1 MGENKLNHVGV
12 IMDGNRRWA
21 KKQGLKSVLMG
32 HEKGVNKLMELC
44 TWCLDKSVPYLSVY
58 AFSTENWN
66 RSQPEIEGLFA
77 IMEKFFREELGD
89 CIEKGIRI
97 KAVGDIGRLGKKQQA
112 LISDAQHQTA
122 EYKNLV
128 VQIAISYGGKDEI
141 TKSVRKIAEKL
152 KLGEISSDDIT
163 EKTIESCLDTAD
175 IPPIDVVIRT
185 GGNHR
190 LSNFFTWQTAYSEIY
205 FTDTLWPD
213 FSREEFYQIVADYE
227 GVSINMGR

>member
-77 IMEKFFREELGD
+77 IMEKFFREELGT
-89 CIEKGIRI
+89 E
-97 KAVGDIGRLGKKQQA
+97 L
-112 LISDAQHQTA
+112 
-122 EYKNLV
+122 
-128 VQIAISYGGKDEI
+128 
-141 TKSVRKIAEKL
+141 RK
-152 KLGEISSDDIT
+152 
-163 EKTIESCLDTAD
+163 ES
-175 IPPIDVVIRT
+175 
-185 GGNHR
+185 
-190 LSNFFTWQTAYSEIY
+190 E
-205 FTDTLWPD
+205 
-213 FSREEFYQIVADYE
+213 
-227 GVSINMGR
+227 